1 MTTATPAPSA
11 RARSAGRPDL
21 VRYVAMDFWRNL
33 RNVGNSFFVIVLPT
47 ALFLFFG
54 ASMSWSGE
62 SVGVGN
68 VSAWTMIAIASYGAA
83 MATTSMAGSAALEIQ
98 QGWGRQLALTA
109 MPHSAFVLAKTVVS
123 VAIATLPVLVLNV
136 AGVFT
141 VADMPTGTW
150 LATVALTVVGALPF
164 AFYGLAVGLTFR
176 SDAAVGTAT
185 GLLVIL
191 SFLGNAFMPLDG
203 VLLDIGRFT
212 PMYGIVALARYP
224 LTEGN
229 LVSTSGATD
238 YDPLWT
244 VLANVGGWTAV
255 FAVACLMLQRRRT
268 ARR

>member
-1 MTTATPAPSA
+1 MTVATNPRTHVRGGYSL
-11 RARSAGRPDL
+11 GR
-21 VRYVAMDFWRNL
+21 YIAMDFRRNL

-54 ASMSWSGE
+54 ASMDWSGE
-62 SVGVGN
+62 PVGVGN

-109 MPHSAFVLAKTVVS
+109 MPHGAFIVAKA
-123 VAIATLPVLVLNV
+123 AIAVAMAALPVLVLNL

-141 VADMPTGTW
+141 VADMPPGVW
-150 LATVALTVVGALPF
+150 LATVALTIAGSLPF
-164 AFYGLAVGLTFR
+164 AFYGLAIGLSFR
-176 SDAAVGTAT
+176 SDAAVGAAT

-224 LTEGN
+224 LTDGD
-229 LVSTSGATD
+229 LVSMGGAAGS
-238 YDPLWT
+238 DPLWM
-244 VLANVGGWTAV
+244 VLANVAAWTVV
-255 FAVACLMLQRRRT
+255 FAVACLLLQRRRT
-268 ARR
+268 TRR